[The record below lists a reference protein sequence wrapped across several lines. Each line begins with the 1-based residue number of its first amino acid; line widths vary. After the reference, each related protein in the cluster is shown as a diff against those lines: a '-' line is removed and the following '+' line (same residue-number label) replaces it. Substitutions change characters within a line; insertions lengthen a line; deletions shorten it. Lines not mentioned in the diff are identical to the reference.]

1 MNQNDINCA
10 FTEKVTELL
19 DRGYQIYPGTMGG
32 SQGEIAHIDLY
43 KGDEIIRVLLDRMS
57 GYGEKPDGIRLVVGR
72 NTDHIRMNHFDTL
85 GNTIWNN
92 HLEIFSEIEFCQIGE
107 NYYTDMETGKVI
119 QEKRDARQTARW
131 ESIRRDLPDAF
142 KCAALKFVQRQ
153 PRMKSCKLSD
163 ITRVTRVNRSNWGKP
178 RPRSTATKSKRTG
191 KPSSCWRPA
200 TTDALKWRR
209 MHHDEFIFW
218 PSSISAGQ
226 ALRQH
231 GLGQCLDAFGCIR
244 PG

>member
-72 NTDHIRMNHFDTL
+72 NTDHIRMNCFDTL

-92 HLEIFSEIEFCQIGE
+92 HLELLSEIEFCQIGE
-107 NYYTDMETGKVI
+107 NYYTDVETGKVI
-119 QEKRDARQTARW
+119 QEKRDTRQTARW
-131 ESIRRDLPDAF
+131 ESIRRNLSDVF
-142 KCAALKFVQRQ
+142 KCAALKYVQRQ
-153 PRMKSCKLSD
+153 PQMKSCKLSD
-163 ITRVTRVNRSNWGKP
+163 ITRVARVNRCSWGKATPALYCYEIEARGKTFKLLAP
-178 RPRSTATKSKRTG
+178 RN
-191 KPSSCWRPA
+191 
-200 TTDALKWRR
+200 D
-209 MHHDEFIFW
+209 
-218 PSSISAGQ
+218 
-226 ALRQH
+226 
-231 GLGQCLDAFGCIR
+231 
-244 PG
+244 

>member
-72 NTDHIRMNHFDTL
+72 NTDHIRMNCFDTL

-92 HLEIFSEIEFCQIGE
+92 HLELLSEIEFCQIGE
-107 NYYTDMETGKVI
+107 NYYTDVETGNVI
-119 QEKRDARQTARW
+119 QDKRDTRQTARW

-142 KCAALKFVQRQ
+142 KCAALKYVQRQ
-153 PRMKSCKLSD
+153 QQMKSCKLSD
-163 ITRVTRVNRSNWGKP
+163 ITRVTRVNRSSWGKVTP
-178 RPRSTATKSKRTG
+178 ALDGYEIEARGKS
-191 KPSSCWRPA
+191 
-200 TTDALKWRR
+200 
-209 MHHDEFIFW
+209 F
-218 PSSISAGQ
+218 
-226 ALRQH
+226 
-231 GLGQCLDAFGCIR
+231 CLLAPHND
-244 PG
+244 